1 MGMCDNITFTYKNIG
16 DGDNK
21 EYCTLGNWMEH

>member
-16 DGDNK
+16 DNK

>member
-16 DGDNK
+16 DKK
-21 EYCTLGNWMEH
+21 EYFTLGNLMEH